1 MESTKEFQE
10 ETRRYFDRLAK
21 DYDDSCDGRF
31 VRCMYREVI
40 RRAVSLPGDRVLDL
54 GCGNGNLIRMLG
66 EVKQVSCWGA
76 DLSPQMIREAGK
88 NLGEGVNLAVAD
100 AASLPYGDGQ
110 FDIVI
115 CNASFHHYTEP
126 ERAVEEIRR
135 VLRTGGTLI
144 LGDPTIPGRLARKLL
159 NQSVHKRDSGDFKIY
174 GKAEITS
181 LFSTRGFR
189 VHSWKRINY
198 RSFVFEA
205 EKILN
210 FD

>member
-1 MESTKEFQE
+1 MAE
-10 ETRRYFDRLAK
+10 
-21 DYDDSCDGRF
+21 DYDASYDGRF
-31 VRCMYREVI
+31 VRCMYREVV

-54 GCGNGNLIRMLG
+54 GCGNGNLIRMLR
-66 EVKQVSCWGA
+66 EVKRASCWGA

-88 NLGEGVNLAVAD
+88 NLGDKVNLAVAD
-100 AASLPYGDGQ
+100 AAALPYGDGQ

-159 NQSVHKRDSGDFKIY
+159 NRAVHKRDSGDYKIY
-174 GKAEITS
+174 GKTEITS
-181 LFSTRGFR
+181 LFAARGFR
-189 VHSWKRINY
+189 VHSWKRINF

-205 EKILN
+205 EKVEN

>member
-1 MESTKEFQE
+1 MINSY
-10 ETRRYFDRLAK
+10 RIIYLA
-21 DYDDSCDGRF
+21 
-31 VRCMYREVI
+31 
-40 RRAVSLPGDRVLDL
+40 A
-54 GCGNGNLIRMLG
+54 
-66 EVKQVSCWGA
+66 
-76 DLSPQMIREAGK
+76 
-88 NLGEGVNLAVAD
+88 
-100 AASLPYGDGQ
+100 LPYGDGQ

-159 NQSVHKRDSGDFKIY
+159 NRAVHKRDSGDYKIY
-174 GKAEITS
+174 GKTEITS
-181 LFSTRGFR
+181 LFAARGFR
-189 VHSWKRINY
+189 VHSWKRINF

-205 EKILN
+205 EKVEN

>member
-1 MESTKEFQE
+1 MAKE
-10 ETRRYFDRLAK
+10 
-21 DYDDSCDGRF
+21 YDDSRDGR
-31 VRCMYREVI
+31 VVSGMYREVI

-159 NQSVHKRDSGDFKIY
+159 NQAVHKRDSGDFKIY
-174 GKAEITS
+174 DKAEITS

-205 EKILN
+205 EKI
-210 FD
+210 

>member
-10 ETRRYFDRLAK
+10 ETRRYFDRVAE
-21 DYDDSCDGRF
+21 DYDASYDGRF
-31 VRCMYREVI
+31 VRCMYREVV
-40 RRAVSLPGDRVLDL
+40 RRAASLPGDRVLDL
-54 GCGNGNLIRMLG
+54 GCGNGNLIRMLR
-66 EVKQVSCWGA
+66 EVKRASCWGA

-88 NLGEGVNLAVAD
+88 NLGDKVNLAVAD
-100 AASLPYGDGQ
+100 AAALPYGDGQ

-159 NQSVHKRDSGDFKIY
+159 NRAVHKRDSGDYKIY
-174 GKAEITS
+174 GKTEITS
-181 LFSTRGFR
+181 LFAARGFR
-189 VHSWKRINY
+189 VHSWKRINF

-205 EKILN
+205 EKVEN

>member
-10 ETRRYFDRLAK
+10 ETRRYFDRVAE
-21 DYDDSCDGRF
+21 DYDASYDGRF
-31 VRCMYREVI
+31 VRCMYREVV

-54 GCGNGNLIRMLG
+54 GCGNGNLIRMLR
-66 EVKQVSCWGA
+66 EVKRASCWGA
-76 DLSPQMIREAGK
+76 DLSPQMIQEAGK
-88 NLGEGVNLAVAD
+88 NLGDKVNLAVAD
-100 AASLPYGDGQ
+100 AAALPYGDGQ

-159 NQSVHKRDSGDFKIY
+159 NRAVHKRDSGDYKIY
-174 GKAEITS
+174 GKTEITS
-181 LFSTRGFR
+181 LFAARGFR
-189 VHSWKRINY
+189 VHSWKRINF

-205 EKILN
+205 EKVEN

>member
-1 MESTKEFQE
+1 TKEFQE
-10 ETRRYFDRLAK
+10 ETRRYFDRVAE
-21 DYDDSCDGRF
+21 DYDASYDGRF
-31 VRCMYREVI
+31 VRCMYREVV
-40 RRAVSLPGDRVLDL
+40 RRAASLPGDRVLDL
-54 GCGNGNLIRMLG
+54 GCGNGNLIRMLR
-66 EVKQVSCWGA
+66 EVKRASCWGA
-76 DLSPQMIREAGK
+76 DLSSQMIREAGK
-88 NLGEGVNLAVAD
+88 NLGDKVNLAVAD
-100 AASLPYGDGQ
+100 AAALPYGDGQ

-159 NQSVHKRDSGDFKIY
+159 NRAVHKRDSGDYKIY
-174 GKAEITS
+174 GKMEITS
-181 LFSTRGFR
+181 LFAARGFR
-189 VHSWKRINY
+189 VHSWKRINF

-205 EKILN
+205 EKVEN